1 LKRNSGALLVAVGLA
16 HRTVHVQD
24 ELGELA
30 VAVGLVD
37 PLPGEIHQM
46 LEVLCAGECI
56 RLEACHL
63 TGGGC
68 RLILGPTPD
77 HDPHRGIEAKTLGII
92 DIFIAGQTAVDRLAK
107 ESQQAVLGVLP
118 RAGVNQAARGRAS
131 QSESVVE
138 FTIGKESGITGNG
151 RAVELQLDLTVEIDT
166 QGVIL
171 AVTHWVPLSFRQEV
185 VGNAGFSREKA
196 QTPCRNNRAIWEIR
210 GHGRA
215 SVEGRATIPS

>member
-1 LKRNSGALLVAVGLA
+1 
-16 HRTVHVQD
+16 
-24 ELGELA
+24 
-30 VAVGLVD
+30 
-37 PLPGEIHQM
+37 
-46 LEVLCAGECI
+46 
-56 RLEACHL
+56 
-63 TGGGC
+63 
-68 RLILGPTPD
+68 
-77 HDPHRGIEAKTLGII
+77 
-92 DIFIAGQTAVDRLAK
+92 
-107 ESQQAVLGVLP
+107 VLGVLP

-151 RAVELQLDLTVEIDT
+151 RAVELQLDLTIEIDT

-210 GHGRA
+210 AQSG
-215 SVEGRATIPS
+215 